1 MPCLNEVMEMKR
13 DLLELIRKLS
23 NACGVSGYEFEIGE
37 VVKAELEDVCDEI
50 REDKMGNIV
59 CVKNGGERKL
69 MVAAHVDEIGFVVKH
84 IDDKGFL
91 RIAPVG
97 GWFSQIAL
105 GQRVILYGKRRV
117 YGVIGSKPPH
127 LMKDDE
133 RKKVIQIRDMFVDV
147 GAKSRD
153 EVLELGLEVGTP
165 VVVDREVAEM
175 AGNRVTGKAFD
186 NRAGVAAMIRAM
198 KTTESRDTIYAVA
211 TVQEEVGL
219 KGAKVAAYALEP
231 DAAVVIDS
239 CVATDFPGGEN
250 AHMDIKLG
258 GGPAITIM
266 DASGRGLITSP
277 KVLKWLR
284 ETAEE
289 NSIPYQLE
297 VVEGG
302 TTDATAIHLTKA
314 GIPSGVVSIPARYI
328 HSPVEVIDLGDVDMC
343 AKLVAKALETAGRYF

>member
-1 MPCLNEVMEMKR
+1 MYR
-13 DLLELIRKLS
+13 DLLELIRRLS

-37 VVKAELEDVCDEI
+37 VVRGELEGVCDEI
-50 REDKMGNIV
+50 REDKMGNLV

-69 MVAAHVDEIGFVVKH
+69 MVAAHIDEIGFVVKH
-84 IDDKGFL
+84 IDEKGFI
-91 RIAPVG
+91 RVAPVG
-97 GWFSQIAL
+97 GWFSQIVL
-105 GQRVILYGKRRV
+105 GQRVVLYGKKRV

-127 LMKDDE
+127 LMKEDE
-133 RKKVIQIRDMFVDV
+133 RKKVVQIRDMFIDIGV
-147 GAKSRD
+147 KSKD
-153 EVLELGLEVGTP
+153 EALELGIEVGTP
-165 VVVDREVAEM
+165 VAIDREVAEM
-175 AGNRVTGKAFD
+175 AGSRVTGKAFD
-186 NRAGVAAMIRAM
+186 NRAGVAAMIQALKM
-198 KTTESRDTIYAVA
+198 TECKDTIYAVA

-231 DAAVVIDS
+231 DAALVIDS
-239 CVATDFPGGEN
+239 CIATDFPGGES
-250 AHMDIKLG
+250 AHMDIRLG

-302 TTDATAIHLTKA
+302 MTDAAVIHLTKA

-328 HSPVEVIDLGDVDMC
+328 HSPVEVMDLGDVNMC
-343 AKLVAKALETAGRYF
+343 AKLVSKALETAGKYF